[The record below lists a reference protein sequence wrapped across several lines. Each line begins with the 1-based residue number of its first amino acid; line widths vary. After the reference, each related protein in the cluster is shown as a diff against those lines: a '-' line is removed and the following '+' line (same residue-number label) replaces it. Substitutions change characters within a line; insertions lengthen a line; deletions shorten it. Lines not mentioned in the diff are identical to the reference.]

1 MVEAELEIRQP
12 HKDSLGKQ
20 MRDPATAFPP
30 LKSKIFALLGLVPD
44 THAPTETNGIKHCQY
59 CGPPAAAKLTSH
71 RIFIYL

>member
-1 MVEAELEIRQP
+1 MVEAELKIRQP
-12 HKDSLGKQ
+12 QTDSLGKQ

-30 LKSKIFALLGLVPD
+30 LERKIYSLFGLVPN

-59 CGPPAAAKLTSH
+59 CVLAVAKFTTH